1 MGDIFNTKVGKT
13 HNWIISIHYDPPPPK
28 KTLPSKKIT
37 PPQNSA
43 FKESISFSYV
53 FNGRSLTIS
62 TMFKWSIQ
70 WLFLNKH
77 SGIHQK
83 PMAVL
88 PMDRDQVLS
97 GLTPLNVL
105 DLRQVLSSV
114 VTVAQ
119 DLIIVTMGK
128 MSQSAVCLLL
138 VRIYAFAN

>member
-1 MGDIFNTKVGKT
+1 MTIN
-13 HNWIISIHYDPPPPK
+13 SSQHY
-28 KTLPSKKIT
+28 
-37 PPQNSA
+37 
-43 FKESISFSYV
+43 V
-53 FNGRSLTIS
+53 H
-62 TMFKWSIQ
+62 
-70 WLFLNKH
+70 H